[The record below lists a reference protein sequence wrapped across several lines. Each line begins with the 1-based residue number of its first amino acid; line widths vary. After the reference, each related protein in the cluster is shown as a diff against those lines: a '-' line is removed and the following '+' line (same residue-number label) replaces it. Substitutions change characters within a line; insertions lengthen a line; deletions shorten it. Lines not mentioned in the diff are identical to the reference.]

1 MAGAAAPMGSE
12 MMATRVRCACVDIGS
27 NTTRLLVA
35 DVLASP
41 PAIEQVCVQ
50 RSFLGLP
57 EGAVGGAVGP
67 QRAARLAAVVA
78 AHVALAREH
87 RAERI
92 RIVGTAALRRCAD
105 RDEVVA
111 AVTRV
116 AGLPVRVLGPAEE
129 ARLAFAGATLGV
141 DAPPDA
147 LIGVADVGGG
157 SAELVVGTL
166 ADGVSWSASVDTGSG
181 VLAGAHLHSDPP
193 TADELRAAARAADA
207 ALGALRPPHPEL
219 ALAVGGSAASVR
231 RLAGV
236 ELGTKALDLALRRV
250 CAAPAAEVAAQLG
263 LHVERVRLLPG
274 GLLLLRAAADALGQ
288 PLRVSAGGLREGVVL
303 GEVTRPRGG

>member
-1 MAGAAAPMGSE
+1 M
-12 MMATRVRCACVDIGS
+12 RCACVDIGS

-35 DVLASP
+35 DVPASGRGL
-41 PAIEQVCVQ
+41 EQVCVQ

-57 EGAVGGAVGP
+57 EGALGGAVGP

-87 RAERI
+87 GAERI

-111 AVTRV
+111 AVTRA
-116 AGLPVRVLGPAEE
+116 AGLPVWVVGPAEE

-147 LIGVADVGGG
+147 LVGVADVGGG
-157 SAELVVGTL
+157 SAELVVGTP
-166 ADGVSWSASVDTGSG
+166 ADGVGWSASVATGSG
-181 VLAGAHLHSDPP
+181 VLAAAHLHSDPP
-193 TADELRAAARAADA
+193 TAEELRAAARAADA
-207 ALGALRPPHPEL
+207 ALGALRPPRPEL

-250 CAAPAAEVAAQLG
+250 CAAPAAEVAARLG

-274 GLLLLRAAADALGQ
+274 GLLLLRVAAEALGQ

-303 GEVTRPRGG
+303 SDVTHARGG

>member
-1 MAGAAAPMGSE
+1 
-12 MMATRVRCACVDIGS
+12 MMPTRVRCACVDIGS

-35 DVLASP
+35 DVV
-41 PAIEQVCVQ
+41 PAGGTPALRSVSVQ

-57 EGAVGGAVGP
+57 EGALGGTVGP

-78 AHVALAREH
+78 SHVALAREH

-111 AVTRV
+111 TVTRV
-116 AGLPVRVLGPAEE
+116 AGLPVTVLGPEEE

-141 DAPPDA
+141 DADREA
-147 LIGVADVGGG
+147 LVGVADVGGG

-166 ADGVSWSASVDTGSG
+166 ARGVGWSASVPTGSG
-181 VLAGAHLHSDPP
+181 VLAAAHLHSDPP
-193 TADELRAAARAADA
+193 TAGELRAAAGAADA
-207 ALGALRPPHPEL
+207 ALGELRPPRPEL

-250 CAAPAAEVAAQLG
+250 CAAPAAQVAAQLG

-288 PLRVSAGGLREGVVL
+288 PLRVAGGGLREGVVL
-303 GEVTRPRGG
+303 GEVTRPPAG